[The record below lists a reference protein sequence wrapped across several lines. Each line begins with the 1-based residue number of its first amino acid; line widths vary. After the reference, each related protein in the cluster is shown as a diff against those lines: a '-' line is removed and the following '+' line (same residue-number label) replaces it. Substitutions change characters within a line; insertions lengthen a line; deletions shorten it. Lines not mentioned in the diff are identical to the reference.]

1 MSDDAAPGRVIAGG
15 YRLGPEIAHGAMGGV
30 HRAVAADGRLVAAK
44 RLLDERQSARFEIEG
59 RLLRRLDHPRVVNVL
74 DAVEDPSGRYLI
86 MEWVEGEDLAGRLRR
101 LGRPGLPV
109 EEVVQYGLQ
118 AAEALRYVHDQQT
131 VHRDVK
137 PQNLMLS
144 PDRGIVVVDFGI
156 ARELA
161 KEGATQSIGTP
172 GYMAPEAHAGGPY
185 TPRTD
190 VYGLAAT
197 LWHLTTGR
205 LPPWSPREPPP
216 GVEPAFGATLVAAL
230 AVDPAARPAS
240 MGALVEGM
248 GNRMSAPQG
257 RDIAVSAPVMAGV
270 SDLLEAVVRTAAGV
284 CGAAATSLALRR
296 LDGGLVYEAAWGAGA
311 DDIVGLE
318 LGPGKGIAGRVA
330 ATGEGEV
337 VGDCRADPDF
347 VSVTVRAAYVPHTM
361 IVVPLAEGERVAGV
375 LTILDRR
382 DGEPFGLVDLA
393 RAELFAELAL
403 AALHT
408 VPSLASTM
416 TG

>member
-1 MSDDAAPGRVIAGG
+1 VSGDSRAIAGG

-44 RLLDERQSARFEIEG
+44 RLLDERQSVRFEIEG

-74 DAVEDPSGRYLI
+74 DAVDDPSGRYLI
-86 MEWVEGEDLAGRLRR
+86 MEWVEGEDLAARLRR

-109 EEVVQYGLQ
+109 DEVIRHGLQ
-118 AAEALRYVHDQQT
+118 AAEALRYVHEQQT

-156 ARELA
+156 ARDLA
-161 KEGATQSIGTP
+161 EEGATQGIGTP
-172 GYMAPEAHAGGPY
+172 GYMAPEALAGGPY

-197 LWHLTTGR
+197 LWRLITGR
-205 LPPWSPREPPP
+205 MPPWSPFEPPP
-216 GVEPAFGATLVAAL
+216 GVEPALGATLVSAL
-230 AVDPAARPAS
+230 AVDPVARPAS
-240 MGALVEGM
+240 MEALVEAM
-248 GNRMSAPQG
+248 GGVMPAHRG
-257 RDIAVSAPVMAGV
+257 RDIAVSAAVRAGV

-284 CGAAATSLALRR
+284 FGAAATSLALRR
-296 LDGGLVYEAAWGAGA
+296 GDGGLVYEAAWGAGA
-311 DDIVGLE
+311 NEIVGFE
-318 LGPGKGIAGRVA
+318 LGPGKGIAGRVVS
-330 ATGEGEV
+330 TGEGEV
-337 VGDCRADPDF
+337 ISDCRADPDF
-347 VSVTVRAAYVPHTM
+347 VKVAVRVGYVPHTM
-361 IVVPLAEGERVAGV
+361 IVVPLLDVDRVAGV
-375 LTILDRR
+375 LTVFDRR

-403 AALHT
+403 AALHST
-408 VPSLASTM
+408 PALAATLA
-416 TG
+416 G